1 MRNIKAGIVATLTAF
16 ALAAC
21 STVGGSASPSAAPDG
36 GGGGGGGEG
45 GKKVAFVSQVEGVP
59 YFSAF
64 KQGATETAKSLGMSY
79 TQAGP
84 ATADATEQVRIF
96 NSLVQQGYAAIA
108 VSPLDPR
115 SMNPAIAAARK
126 KGIVVITSD
135 ADAPGSERQVFVQ
148 QATDA
153 ALGATVMDQIA
164 AKMGGQG
171 KYGIVSGAA
180 DTQTFN
186 SWVAEARKRQEAAY
200 PGMQLVGGVRF
211 TTDTAQALKEAQDLM
226 TANPDLKG
234 LIAVPSTAVPGVA
247 QAVQNAGKAG
257 QIAVSGFGSPKTAR
271 TYVESG
277 AMTSTVLW
285 DVPQLGILTVWAM
298 KQLLDGKQIAADNTV
313 PGLKQPVKYDAGD
326 KTLVLGPPMVFTKSN
341 IAQFDY

>member
-1 MRNIKAGIVATLTAF
+1 MRNIRAGVMAVVTAI

-21 STVGGSASPSAAPDG
+21 STVGGPAGQSAAPST
-36 GGGGGGGEG
+36 GGGEG
-45 GKKVAFVSQVEGVP
+45 PKVAFVSQVEGVP

-64 KQGATETAKSLGMSY
+64 KDGAEKTAQSLGMSY

-84 ATADATEQVRIF
+84 STADATEQLRIF

-135 ADAPGSERQVFVQ
+135 ADAPDSERQLFVQ
-148 QATDA
+148 QASDA
-153 ALGATVMDQIA
+153 ALGATVMDEIA
-164 AKMGGQG
+164 KAMGGTG
-171 KYGIVSGAA
+171 EYGIVSGAA

-186 SWVAEARKRQEAAY
+186 SWVAEARKRQQSTY
-200 PGMQLVGGVRF
+200 PALELVGGVRY

-226 TANPDLKG
+226 TAYPDLKAI
-234 LIAVPSTAVPGVA
+234 IAVPSTAVPGVA
-247 QAVQNAGKAG
+247 QAVQNAGKTG
-257 QIAVSGFGSPKTAR
+257 KVAVSGFGSPRTAR

-277 AMTSTVLW
+277 VMTSTVLW
-285 DVPQLGILTVWAM
+285 NVPNLGVLTVWAM
-298 KQLLDGKQIAADNTV
+298 KQLLDGKQLAAKNTV
-313 PGLKQPVKYDAGD
+313 PGLKDPVEYSAAT
-326 KTLVLGPPMVFTKSN
+326 KTLVMGPPMVFTKAN
-341 IAQFDY
+341 IARYDY

>member
-1 MRNIKAGIVATLTAF
+1 MRNIRVGLVAALTAA

-21 STVGGSASPSAAPDG
+21 STVGGAAGPSAASGGSSG
-36 GGGGGGGEG
+36 GGGT
-45 GKKVAFVSQVEGVP
+45 KVAFVSQVEGVP

-64 KQGATETAKSLGMSY
+64 KHGAEQTAQSLGMSY

-115 SMNPAIAAARK
+115 SMNPAIAAARQ
-126 KGIVVITSD
+126 KGIVVVTAD
-135 ADAPGSERQVFVQ
+135 ADAPDSQRQLFVQ

-153 ALGATVMDQIA
+153 ALGSTVMDEIA
-164 AKMGGQG
+164 KAMGGKG

-186 SWVAEARKRQEAAY
+186 SWVAQARKRQESAY
-200 PGMQLVGGVRF
+200 PDLQLVGGVRY

-226 TANPDLKG
+226 TAYPDLKG
-234 LIAVPSTAVPGVA
+234 IIAVPSTAVPGVA

-257 QIAVSGFGSPKTAR
+257 QVAVSGFGSPKTAR
-271 TYVESG
+271 TFVESG
-277 AMTSTVLW
+277 SMTSTVLW
-285 DVPQLGILTVWAM
+285 DVPKLGNLTVWAM
-298 KQLLDGKQIAADNTV
+298 KQLLDGKQIAPESSV
-313 PGLKQPVKYDAGD
+313 PGLQQQVKYEAGS

-341 IAQFDY
+341 IAKFDY

>member
-1 MRNIKAGIVATLTAF
+1 MRNIRAGIVATLAAF

-21 STVGGSASPSAAPDG
+21 STVGGAPGPGASPGGNG
-36 GGGGGGGEG
+36 GGSQ
-45 GKKVAFVSQVEGVP
+45 KVAFVSQVEGVP

-64 KQGATETAKSLGMSY
+64 KQGADETARSLGLSY

-115 SMNPAIAAARK
+115 SMNPAIAAARQ

-135 ADAPGSERQVFVQ
+135 ADAPDSQRQLFAQ

-153 ALGATVMDQIA
+153 ALGATVMDEIA
-164 AKMGGQG
+164 KAMGGNG

-186 SWVAEARKRQEAAY
+186 SWVAEARKRQESAY
-200 PGMQLVGGVRF
+200 PGMQLVGGVRY
-211 TTDTAQALKEAQDLM
+211 TADTAQALKEAQDLM

-257 QIAVSGFGSPKTAR
+257 QVAVSGFGSPKTAR
-271 TYVESG
+271 TFVESG

-285 DVPQLGILTVWAM
+285 DVPKLGVLTVWAM
-298 KQLLDGKQIAADNTV
+298 KQLLDGKEIPAKPAV
-313 PGLKQPVKYDAGD
+313 PGIEQPAAYDAGT

-341 IAQFDY
+341 IAKFDY

>member
-1 MRNIKAGIVATLTAF
+1 MRNIRAGLVAALTAA

-21 STVGGSASPSAAPDG
+21 STVGGGGPSAAPG
-36 GGGGGGGEG
+36 GGATGGT
-45 GKKVAFVSQVEGVP
+45 KVAFVSQVEGVP

-64 KQGATETAKSLGMSY
+64 KHGAEQTASSLGMSY

-96 NSLVQQGYAAIA
+96 NGLVQQGYAAIA

-115 SMNPAIAAARK
+115 SMNPAIAAARQ

-135 ADAPGSERQVFVQ
+135 ADAPDSQRQLFAQ

-153 ALGATVMDQIA
+153 ALGSTVMDEIA
-164 AKMGGQG
+164 KPMGGKG

-186 SWVAEARKRQEAAY
+186 SWVAEARKRQESAY
-200 PGMQLVGGVRF
+200 PEMQLVGGVRY

-247 QAVQNAGKAG
+247 QAVQIAGKVG
-257 QIAVSGFGSPKTAR
+257 KVAVSGFGSPKTAR
-271 TYVESG
+271 TFVESG

-298 KQLLDGKQIAADNTV
+298 KQLLDGKQIPAEATV
-313 PGLKQPVKYDAGD
+313 PGLPQPVKYDAAT
-326 KTLVLGPPMVFTKSN
+326 KTLVLGPPQVFTKSN

>member
-1 MRNIKAGIVATLTAF
+1 MRNIRAGIVATLTAVV
-16 ALAAC
+16 LTAC
-21 STVGGSASPSAAPDG
+21 STVGGAAGPSTAPDG
-36 GGGGGGGEG
+36 GAGSGDGGGGQ
-45 GKKVAFVSQVEGVP
+45 KVAFVSQVEGVP

-64 KQGATETAKSLGMSY
+64 KQGAQETARSLGMSY

-115 SMNPAIAAARK
+115 SMNPAIAAARQ

-135 ADAPGSERQVFVQ
+135 ADAPGSERQLFTQ

-153 ALGATVMDQIA
+153 ALGATVMDEIA
-164 AKMGGQG
+164 GQMGGKG
-171 KYGIVSGAA
+171 EYGIVSGAA

-186 SWVAEARKRQEAAY
+186 NWVAEARKRQESAY
-200 PGMQLVGGVRF
+200 PQMRLVGGVRY
-211 TTDTAQALKEAQDLM
+211 TADTAQALKEAQDLM
-226 TANPDLKG
+226 TANPGLKG

-257 QIAVSGFGSPKTAR
+257 QVAVSGFGSPKTAR
-271 TYVESG
+271 TFVDSG

-298 KQLLDGKQIAADNTV
+298 KQLLDGKEIAAESTV
-313 PGLKQPVKYDAGD
+313 PGLDEPVKYDATG
-326 KTLVLGPPMVFTKSN
+326 KTLVLGPPMVFTKAN
-341 IAQFDY
+341 IGQFDY